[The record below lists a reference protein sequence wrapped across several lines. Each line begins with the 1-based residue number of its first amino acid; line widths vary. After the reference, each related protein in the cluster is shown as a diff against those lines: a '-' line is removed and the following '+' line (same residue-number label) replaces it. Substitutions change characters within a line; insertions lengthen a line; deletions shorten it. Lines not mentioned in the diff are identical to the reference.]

1 MKDQLSRILLLII
14 VFFFVFSSIS
24 LSQVDLVSLV
34 KKVKPSIVA
43 IYTFDNQGQS
53 LMQGSGFFIN
63 NQGDVI
69 TNWHVIEN
77 AYSAVVKT
85 FEGNSY
91 LVKEVLGGSK
101 ESDLALLSVDIRND
115 SVQRLPISRSIPE
128 IGERVLVMGN
138 PLALEFSVSDGIIAA
153 IRNIPEYL
161 NGEVIQITAP
171 ISPGSSGSPV
181 INMQGEV
188 IAIAFY
194 VYFHGENLN
203 FAIPSQRVIDVT
215 NNLRPKPISL
225 AQLSEEEFHIFEDS
239 FHRFIV
245 SYPATWEQVTQNYQN
260 QIINGFLA
268 PFDNQSD
275 SFRENLNV
283 IIETYQSPIQLDNYY
298 QWNIN
303 QLKTFSDIQFLG
315 NYDGFVSGIP
325 SKILIYSR
333 SQNGKNLTF
342 SQVFLVQGNT
352 GYVLTFTAESD
363 KYQAYQPIF
372 QQMMDRF
379 RLKSNF

>member
-1 MKDQLSRILLLII
+1 MKNHLFRIILLII
-14 VFFFVFSSIS
+14 LLFTFSSIS
-24 LSQVDLVSLV
+24 FSQADLVSLV

-43 IYTFDNQGQS
+43 IYTFNNQGHS

-77 AYSAVVKT
+77 AHSAVIKT
-85 FEGNSY
+85 FEGHSY
-91 LVKEVLGGSK
+91 LVKEILGGSK

-115 SVQRLPISRSIPE
+115 SVQGLPISRSMPE

-153 IRNIPEYL
+153 IRKIPEYS
-161 NGEVIQITAP
+161 NGDVIQITAP
-171 ISPGSSGSPV
+171 VSPGSSGSPV
-181 INMQGEV
+181 MNMQGEV
-188 IAIAFY
+188 IAVAFY

-203 FAIPSQRVIDVT
+203 FAIPSQRVIDII
-215 NNLRPKPISL
+215 NNKRPNAVSL
-225 AQLSEEEFHIFEDS
+225 AQLSFEDFKIFEDS
-239 FHRFIV
+239 AKKFSV
-245 SYPATWEQVTQNYQN
+245 SYPSNWEQIAQNYQN

-268 PFDNQSD
+268 PYDNQND
-275 SFRENLNV
+275 TFRENLNV
-283 IIETYQSPIQLDNYY
+283 IVETYQSPIQLDNYY

-303 QLKTFSDIQFLG
+303 QLKAFPDIQILG
-315 NYDGFVSGIP
+315 NYDALVSGVP

-333 SQNGKNLTF
+333 SQSGKNLTF

-352 GYVLTFTAESD
+352 GYILTFTAESD

-372 QQMMDRF
+372 QQIMDRF

>member
-1 MKDQLSRILLLII
+1 MKNYLFRIILLII
-14 VFFFVFSSIS
+14 LLFTFSSIS
-24 LSQVDLVSLV
+24 FSQADLVSLV

-43 IYTFDNQGQS
+43 IYTFNNQGHS

-77 AYSAVVKT
+77 AHSAVIKT
-85 FEGNSY
+85 FEGHSY
-91 LVKEVLGGSK
+91 LVKEILGGSK
-101 ESDLALLSVDIRND
+101 ESDLALLSVDIQND
-115 SVQRLPISRSIPE
+115 SVQDLPISRSMPE

-153 IRNIPEYL
+153 IRKIPEYS

-171 ISPGSSGSPV
+171 VSPGSSGSPV
-181 INMQGEV
+181 MNMQGEV
-188 IAIAFY
+188 IAVAFY

-203 FAIPSQRVIDVT
+203 FAIPSQRVIDII
-215 NNLRPKPISL
+215 NNKRPNAVSL
-225 AQLSEEEFHIFEDS
+225 AQLSFEDFKIFEDS
-239 FHRFIV
+239 AKKFSV
-245 SYPATWEQVTQNYQN
+245 SYPSNWEQIAQNYQN

-268 PFDNQSD
+268 PYDNQND
-275 SFRENLNV
+275 TFRENLNV
-283 IIETYQSPIQLDNYY
+283 IVETYQSPIQLDNYY

-303 QLKTFSDIQFLG
+303 QLKAFPDIQILG
-315 NYDGFVSGIP
+315 NYDALVSGVP

-333 SQNGKNLTF
+333 SQSGKNLTF

-352 GYVLTFTAESD
+352 GYILTFTAESD

-372 QQMMDRF
+372 QQIMDRF

>member
-1 MKDQLSRILLLII
+1 MKNYLFRIILLII
-14 VFFFVFSSIS
+14 LLFTFSSIS
-24 LSQVDLVSLV
+24 FSQADLVSLV

-43 IYTFDNQGQS
+43 IYTFNNQGHS

-77 AYSAVVKT
+77 AHSAVIKT
-85 FEGNSY
+85 FEGHSY
-91 LVKEVLGGSK
+91 LVKEILGGSK

-115 SVQRLPISRSIPE
+115 SVQDLPISRSMPE

-153 IRNIPEYL
+153 IRKIPEYS

-171 ISPGSSGSPV
+171 VSPGSSGSPV
-181 INMQGEV
+181 MNMQGEV
-188 IAIAFY
+188 IAVAFY

-203 FAIPSQRVIDVT
+203 FAIPSQRVIDII
-215 NNLRPKPISL
+215 NNKRPNAVSL
-225 AQLSEEEFHIFEDS
+225 AQLSFEDFKIFEDS
-239 FHRFIV
+239 AKKFSV
-245 SYPATWEQVTQNYQN
+245 SYPSNWEQIAQNYQN

-268 PFDNQSD
+268 PYDNQND
-275 SFRENLNV
+275 TFRENLNV
-283 IIETYQSPIQLDNYY
+283 IVETYQSPIQLDNYY

-303 QLKTFSDIQFLG
+303 QLKAFPDIQILG
-315 NYDGFVSGIP
+315 NYDALVSGVP

-333 SQNGKNLTF
+333 SQSGKNLTF
-342 SQVFLVQGNT
+342 SQIFLVQGNT
-352 GYVLTFTAESD
+352 GYILTFTAESD

-372 QQMMDRF
+372 QQIMDRF

>member
-1 MKDQLSRILLLII
+1 MKKYLFRIVLIVIVLFILSNIS
-14 VFFFVFSSIS
+14 FS
-24 LSQVDLVSLV
+24 QADLVSLV
-34 KKVKPSIVA
+34 KKVKPTIVA
-43 IYTFDNQGQS
+43 IYTFNNQGQS

-69 TNWHVIEN
+69 TNWHVIES
-77 AYSAVVKT
+77 AHSAVVKT

-91 LVKEVLGGSK
+91 LVKEALGGSK

-115 SVQRLPISRSIPE
+115 SVQGLPISHSTPE

-153 IRNIPEYL
+153 IRNIPEYS

-181 INMQGEV
+181 MNMQGEV

-203 FAIPSQRVIDVT
+203 FAIPSQRVIDII
-215 NNLRPKPISL
+215 NNKRPNPISL
-225 AQLSEEEFHIFEDS
+225 AQLSAVDFKIFEDS
-239 FHRFIV
+239 SHRFFV
-245 SYPATWEQVTQNYQN
+245 SYPSNWEPVTQNYQN

-268 PFDNQSD
+268 PTDSQND

-283 IIETYQSPIQLDNYY
+283 IVETYQSPVQLADYY

-303 QLKTFSDIQFLG
+303 QLKAFPDIQFLG
-315 NYDGFVSGIP
+315 NYDGFVSGVP

-333 SQNGKNLTF
+333 SQSGKNLTF
-342 SQVFLVQGNT
+342 SQVYLVQGNK
-352 GYVLTFTAESD
+352 GYILTFTAESNR
-363 KYQAYQPIF
+363 YQVYQPIF

-379 RLKSNF
+379 RLNTNF

>member
-1 MKDQLSRILLLII
+1 MKNYLFRIILLII
-14 VFFFVFSSIS
+14 LLFTFSSIS
-24 LSQVDLVSLV
+24 FSQADLVSLV

-43 IYTFDNQGQS
+43 IYTFNNQGHS

-77 AYSAVVKT
+77 AHSAVIKT
-85 FEGNSY
+85 FEGHSY
-91 LVKEVLGGSK
+91 LVKEILGGSK
-101 ESDLALLSVDIRND
+101 ESDLALLSVDIQND
-115 SVQRLPISRSIPE
+115 SVQDLPISRSMPE

-153 IRNIPEYL
+153 IRKIPEYS

-171 ISPGSSGSPV
+171 VSPGSSGSPV
-181 INMQGEV
+181 MNMQGEL
-188 IAIAFY
+188 IAVAFY

-203 FAIPSQRVIDVT
+203 FAIPSQRVIDII
-215 NNLRPKPISL
+215 NNKRPNAVSL
-225 AQLSEEEFHIFEDS
+225 AQLSFEDFKIFEDS
-239 FHRFIV
+239 AKKFSV
-245 SYPATWEQVTQNYQN
+245 SYPSNWEQIAQNYQN

-268 PFDNQSD
+268 PYDNQND
-275 SFRENLNV
+275 TFRENLNV
-283 IIETYQSPIQLDNYY
+283 IVETYQSPIQLDNYY

-303 QLKTFSDIQFLG
+303 QLKAFPDIQILG
-315 NYDGFVSGIP
+315 NYDALVSGVP

-333 SQNGKNLTF
+333 SQSGKNLTF

-352 GYVLTFTAESD
+352 GYILTFTAESD

-372 QQMMDRF
+372 QQIMDRF

>member
-1 MKDQLSRILLLII
+1 MKNHLFRIILLII
-14 VFFFVFSSIS
+14 LLFTFSSIS
-24 LSQVDLVSLV
+24 FSQADLVSLV

-43 IYTFDNQGQS
+43 IYTFNNQGHS

-77 AYSAVVKT
+77 AHSAVIKT
-85 FEGNSY
+85 FEGHSY
-91 LVKEVLGGSK
+91 LVKEILGGSK

-115 SVQRLPISRSIPE
+115 SVQDLPISRSMPE

-153 IRNIPEYL
+153 IRKIPEYS

-171 ISPGSSGSPV
+171 VSPGSSGSPV
-181 INMQGEV
+181 MNMQGEL
-188 IAIAFY
+188 IAVAFY

-203 FAIPSQRVIDVT
+203 FAIPSQRVIDII
-215 NNLRPKPISL
+215 NNKRPNAVSL
-225 AQLSEEEFHIFEDS
+225 AQLSFEDFKIFEDS
-239 FHRFIV
+239 AKKFSV
-245 SYPATWEQVTQNYQN
+245 SYPSNWEQIAQNYQN

-268 PFDNQSD
+268 PYDNQND
-275 SFRENLNV
+275 TFRENLNV
-283 IIETYQSPIQLDNYY
+283 IVETYQSPIQLDNYY

-303 QLKTFSDIQFLG
+303 QLKAFPDIQILG
-315 NYDGFVSGIP
+315 NYDALVSGVP

-333 SQNGKNLTF
+333 SQSGKNLTF

-352 GYVLTFTAESD
+352 GYILTFTAESD

-372 QQMMDRF
+372 QQIMDRF

>member
-1 MKDQLSRILLLII
+1 MKNYLFRIILLII
-14 VFFFVFSSIS
+14 LLFTFSSIS
-24 LSQVDLVSLV
+24 FSQADLVSLV

-43 IYTFDNQGQS
+43 IYTFNNQGHS

-77 AYSAVVKT
+77 AHSAVIKT
-85 FEGNSY
+85 FEGHSY
-91 LVKEVLGGSK
+91 LVKEILGGSK

-115 SVQRLPISRSIPE
+115 SVQGLPISRSMPE

-153 IRNIPEYL
+153 IRKIPEYS

-171 ISPGSSGSPV
+171 VSPGSSGSPV
-181 INMQGEV
+181 MNMQGEL
-188 IAIAFY
+188 IAVAFY

-203 FAIPSQRVIDVT
+203 FAIPSQRVIDII
-215 NNLRPKPISL
+215 NNKRPNPVSL
-225 AQLSEEEFHIFEDS
+225 AQQSIEDFKIFEDS
-239 FHRFIV
+239 AKKFSV
-245 SYPATWEQVTQNYQN
+245 SYPSNWEQIAQNYQN

-268 PFDNQSD
+268 PYDNQND
-275 SFRENLNV
+275 TFRENLNV
-283 IIETYQSPIQLDNYY
+283 IVETYQSPIQLDNYY

-303 QLKTFSDIQFLG
+303 QLKAFPDIQILG
-315 NYDGFVSGIP
+315 NYDALVSGVP

-333 SQNGKNLTF
+333 SQSGKNLTF

-352 GYVLTFTAESD
+352 GYILTFTAESD

-372 QQMMDRF
+372 QQIMDRF

>member
-1 MKDQLSRILLLII
+1 MKNYLFRIILLII
-14 VFFFVFSSIS
+14 LLFTFSSIS
-24 LSQVDLVSLV
+24 FSQADLVSLV

-43 IYTFDNQGQS
+43 IYTFNNQGHS

-77 AYSAVVKT
+77 AHSAVIKT
-85 FEGNSY
+85 FEGHSY
-91 LVKEVLGGSK
+91 LVKEILGGSK
-101 ESDLALLSVDIRND
+101 ESDLALLSVDIQND
-115 SVQRLPISRSIPE
+115 SVQDLPISRSMPE

-153 IRNIPEYL
+153 IRKIPEYS
-161 NGEVIQITAP
+161 NGDVIQITAP
-171 ISPGSSGSPV
+171 VSPGSSGSPV
-181 INMQGEV
+181 MNMQGEV
-188 IAIAFY
+188 IAVAFY

-203 FAIPSQRVIDVT
+203 FAIPSQRVIDII
-215 NNLRPKPISL
+215 NNKRPNAVSL
-225 AQLSEEEFHIFEDS
+225 AQLSFEDFKIFEDS
-239 FHRFIV
+239 AKKFSV
-245 SYPATWEQVTQNYQN
+245 SYPSNWEQIAQNYQN

-268 PFDNQSD
+268 PYDNQND
-275 SFRENLNV
+275 TFRENLNV
-283 IIETYQSPIQLDNYY
+283 IVETYQSPIQLDNYY

-303 QLKTFSDIQFLG
+303 QLKAFPDIQILG
-315 NYDGFVSGIP
+315 NYDALVSGVP

-333 SQNGKNLTF
+333 SQSGKNLTF

-352 GYVLTFTAESD
+352 GYILTFTAESD

-372 QQMMDRF
+372 QQIMDRF

>member
-1 MKDQLSRILLLII
+1 LLII
-14 VFFFVFSSIS
+14 LLFTFSSIS
-24 LSQVDLVSLV
+24 FSQADLVSLV

-43 IYTFDNQGQS
+43 IYTFNNQGHS

-63 NQGDVI
+63 NQGDFI

-77 AYSAVVKT
+77 AHSAVIKT
-85 FEGNSY
+85 FEGHSY
-91 LVKEVLGGSK
+91 LVKEILGGSK

-115 SVQRLPISRSIPE
+115 SVQGLPISRSMPE

-153 IRNIPEYL
+153 IRKIPEYS
-161 NGEVIQITAP
+161 NGDVIQITAP
-171 ISPGSSGSPV
+171 VSPGSSGSPV
-181 INMQGEV
+181 MNMQGEV
-188 IAIAFY
+188 IAVAFY

-203 FAIPSQRVIDVT
+203 FAIPSQRVIDII
-215 NNLRPKPISL
+215 NNKRPNAVSL
-225 AQLSEEEFHIFEDS
+225 AQLSFEDFKIFEDS
-239 FHRFIV
+239 AKKFSV
-245 SYPATWEQVTQNYQN
+245 SYPSNWEQIAQNYQN

-268 PFDNQSD
+268 PYDNQND
-275 SFRENLNV
+275 TFRENLNV
-283 IIETYQSPIQLDNYY
+283 IVETYQSPIQLDNYY

-303 QLKTFSDIQFLG
+303 QLKAFPDIQILG
-315 NYDGFVSGIP
+315 NYDALVSGVP

-333 SQNGKNLTF
+333 SQSGKNLTF
-342 SQVFLVQGNT
+342 SQIFLVQGNT
-352 GYVLTFTAESD
+352 GYILTFTAESD

-372 QQMMDRF
+372 QQIMDRF

>member
-1 MKDQLSRILLLII
+1 MKNHLFRIILLII
-14 VFFFVFSSIS
+14 LLFTFSSIS
-24 LSQVDLVSLV
+24 FSQADLVSLV

-43 IYTFDNQGQS
+43 IYTFNNQGHG

-77 AYSAVVKT
+77 AHSAVIKT
-85 FEGNSY
+85 FEGHSY
-91 LVKEVLGGSK
+91 LVKEILGGSK
-101 ESDLALLSVDIRND
+101 ASDLALLSVDIRND
-115 SVQRLPISRSIPE
+115 SVQGLPISRSMPE

-153 IRNIPEYL
+153 IRNIPEYS

-171 ISPGSSGSPV
+171 VSPGSSGSPV
-181 INMQGEV
+181 MNMQGEV
-188 IAIAFY
+188 IAVAFY

-203 FAIPSQRVIDVT
+203 FAIPSQSVIDII
-215 NNLRPKPISL
+215 NNKIPNPVSL
-225 AQLSEEEFHIFEDS
+225 AQQSIEDFKIFEDS
-239 FHRFIV
+239 AQKFSV
-245 SYPATWEQVTQNYQN
+245 SYPSNWEQITQNYQN

-268 PFDNQSD
+268 PYDNQND
-275 SFRENLNV
+275 TFRENLNV
-283 IIETYQSPIQLDNYY
+283 IVETYQSPIQLDNYY

-303 QLKTFSDIQFLG
+303 QLKAFPDIQILG
-315 NYDGFVSGIP
+315 NYDALVSGVP

-333 SQNGKNLTF
+333 SQSGKNLTF

-352 GYVLTFTAESD
+352 GYILTFTAESA

-372 QQMMDRF
+372 QQIMDRF

>member
-1 MKDQLSRILLLII
+1 MKNHLFRIILLII
-14 VFFFVFSSIS
+14 LLFTFSSIS
-24 LSQVDLVSLV
+24 FSQADLVSLV

-43 IYTFDNQGQS
+43 IYTFNNQGHS

-77 AYSAVVKT
+77 AHSAVIKT
-85 FEGNSY
+85 FEGHSY
-91 LVKEVLGGSK
+91 LVKEILGGSK

-115 SVQRLPISRSIPE
+115 SVQDLPISRSMPE

-153 IRNIPEYL
+153 IRKIPEYS

-171 ISPGSSGSPV
+171 VSPGSSGSPV
-181 INMQGEV
+181 MNMQGEV
-188 IAIAFY
+188 IAVAFY

-203 FAIPSQRVIDVT
+203 FAIPSQRVIDII
-215 NNLRPKPISL
+215 NNKRPNAVSL
-225 AQLSEEEFHIFEDS
+225 AQLSFENFKIFEDS
-239 FHRFIV
+239 AQKFSV
-245 SYPATWEQVTQNYQN
+245 SYPSNWEQVTQNYQN

-268 PFDNQSD
+268 PYDNQND
-275 SFRENLNV
+275 TFRENLNV
-283 IIETYQSPIQLDNYY
+283 IVETYQSPIQLDNYY

-303 QLKTFSDIQFLG
+303 QLKAFPDIQILG
-315 NYDGFVSGIP
+315 NYDALVSGVP

-333 SQNGKNLTF
+333 SQSGKNLTF
-342 SQVFLVQGNT
+342 SQIFLVQGNT
-352 GYVLTFTAESD
+352 GYILTFTAESD

-372 QQMMDRF
+372 QQIMDRF

>member
-1 MKDQLSRILLLII
+1 MKNYLFRIILLII
-14 VFFFVFSSIS
+14 LLFTFSSIS
-24 LSQVDLVSLV
+24 FSQADLVSLV

-43 IYTFDNQGQS
+43 IYTFNNQGHS

-77 AYSAVVKT
+77 AHSAVIKT
-85 FEGNSY
+85 FEGHSY
-91 LVKEVLGGSK
+91 LVKEILGGSK

-115 SVQRLPISRSIPE
+115 SVQGLPISRSMPE

-153 IRNIPEYL
+153 IRKIPEYS

-171 ISPGSSGSPV
+171 VSPGSSGSPV
-181 INMQGEV
+181 MNMQGEV
-188 IAIAFY
+188 IAVAFY

-203 FAIPSQRVIDVT
+203 FAIPSQRVIDII
-215 NNLRPKPISL
+215 NNKRPNAVSL
-225 AQLSEEEFHIFEDS
+225 AQLSFEDFKIFEDS
-239 FHRFIV
+239 AKKFSV
-245 SYPATWEQVTQNYQN
+245 SYPSNWEQIAQNYQN

-268 PFDNQSD
+268 PYDNQND
-275 SFRENLNV
+275 TFRENLNV
-283 IIETYQSPIQLDNYY
+283 IVETYQSPIQLDNYY

-303 QLKTFSDIQFLG
+303 QLKAFPDIQILG
-315 NYDGFVSGIP
+315 NYDALVSGVP

-333 SQNGKNLTF
+333 SQSGKNLTF
-342 SQVFLVQGNT
+342 SQIFLVQGNT
-352 GYVLTFTAESD
+352 GYILTFTAESD

-372 QQMMDRF
+372 QQIMDRF

>member
-1 MKDQLSRILLLII
+1 MKNYLFRIILLII
-14 VFFFVFSSIS
+14 LLFTFSSIS
-24 LSQVDLVSLV
+24 FSQADLVSLV

-43 IYTFDNQGQS
+43 IYTFNNQGHS

-77 AYSAVVKT
+77 AHSAVIKT
-85 FEGNSY
+85 FEGHSY
-91 LVKEVLGGSK
+91 LVKEILGGSK
-101 ESDLALLSVDIRND
+101 ESDLALLSVDIQND
-115 SVQRLPISRSIPE
+115 SVQDLPISRSMPE

-153 IRNIPEYL
+153 IRKIPEYS
-161 NGEVIQITAP
+161 NGDVIQITAP
-171 ISPGSSGSPV
+171 VSPGSSGSPV
-181 INMQGEV
+181 MNMQGEV
-188 IAIAFY
+188 IAVAFY

-203 FAIPSQRVIDVT
+203 FAIPSQRVIDII
-215 NNLRPKPISL
+215 NNKRPNAVSL
-225 AQLSEEEFHIFEDS
+225 AQLSFEDFKIFEDS
-239 FHRFIV
+239 AKKFSV
-245 SYPATWEQVTQNYQN
+245 SYPSNWEQIAQNYQN

-268 PFDNQSD
+268 PYDNQND
-275 SFRENLNV
+275 TFRENLNV
-283 IIETYQSPIQLDNYY
+283 IVETYQSPIQLDNYY

-303 QLKTFSDIQFLG
+303 QLKAFPDIQILG
-315 NYDGFVSGIP
+315 NYDALVSGVP

-333 SQNGKNLTF
+333 SQSGKNLTF

-352 GYVLTFTAESD
+352 GYILTFTAESD

-372 QQMMDRF
+372 QQIMDRF
-379 RLKSNF
+379 LLKSNF